1 MLNPLTI
8 NENNN
13 VTQKTNIYPLHTDH
27 AIHNVIYHT
36 ENLNLWYG
44 DVQALKNINLSIY
57 EKEVTAIIGPSGC
70 GKSTYLKTLNRMV
83 ERVPNVTISGKIT
96 YQNQNILDKSYQ
108 PETLRTRV
116 GMVFQNPNPFPKSI
130 YENIAYGPKTHGRS
144 EERRVGKDNKS
155 KIT

>member
-108 PETLRTRV
+108 PET
-116 GMVFQNPNPFPKSI
+116 
-130 YENIAYGPKTHGRS
+130 RS
-144 EERRVGKDNKS
+144 EERRVGKNVDNEVAR
-155 KIT
+155 